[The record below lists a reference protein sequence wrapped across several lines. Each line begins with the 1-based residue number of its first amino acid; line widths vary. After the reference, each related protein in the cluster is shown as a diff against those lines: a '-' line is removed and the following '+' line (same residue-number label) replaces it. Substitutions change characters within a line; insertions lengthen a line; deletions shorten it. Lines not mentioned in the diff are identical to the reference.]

1 MKMNIS
7 VIGVQGAVSEH
18 IEATKKAMEKLG
30 FNGEVRWVKDRH
42 ALESSDAAIIP
53 GGESTTISRL
63 IEKGG
68 LLPALETMPIFGT
81 CAGMVLLASEGDSQV
96 KQTGQ
101 TLLKRMDFQ
110 VDRNAFG
117 RQRESFQ
124 AGIQIFG
131 KPFEAVFIRAPAARK
146 VFGKAKAVATYDGR
160 IVAVEQGNCLALSFH
175 PELTGDTR
183 LHEHFLKGVKR

>member
-1 MKMNIS
+1 MDIS

-18 IEATKKAMEKLG
+18 IEATRKAMQNLCLKGKVVWARSRGDVEKSG
-30 FNGEVRWVKDRH
+30 
-42 ALESSDAAIIP
+42 AAIIP

-63 IEKGG
+63 IERNGF
-68 LLPALETMPIFGT
+68 LPALEKMPIFGT

-96 KQTGQ
+96 EQTGQ
-101 TLLKRMDFQ
+101 VLLKRMDFQ

-131 KPFEAVFIRAPAARK
+131 KPFEAVFIRAPAARA
-146 VFGKAKAVATYDGR
+146 VFGKAKAVATFGGR

-183 LHEHFLKGVKR
+183 LHEHFLKGLKR